1 MRRAFIVAL
10 MIALCGCSSIS
21 VESDWDT
28 SVDFSQFRTFG
39 LIDNQ
44 EPTVNRLVDDRIRAA
59 ISADLEAKGLRQL
72 DDYADADVAIG
83 YEVTTEQRAT
93 YHTVHSGW
101 GASGFHG
108 GSVGFGTSV
117 GTSQTVRRDY
127 TIGTLV
133 IAVFR
138 VEDKALIW
146 EGSGTDTV
154 SPSRGPEESTQ
165 NINEAVQKILEGFP
179 PGV

>member
-1 MRRAFIVAL
+1 MAAL
-10 MIALCGCSSIS
+10 LVLVGCSSIA

-28 SVDFSQFRTFG
+28 SVDFSGFQTFA
-39 LIDNQ
+39 LIDNP
-44 EPTVNRLVDDRIRAA
+44 EPVVNRLIDERIRTA
-59 ISADLEAKGLRQL
+59 ISADLESKGLRQL
-72 DDYADADVAIG
+72 DDYADADLAVG

-93 YHTVHSGW
+93 YHTIHSGW
-101 GASGFHG
+101 GASGWNAG
-108 GSVGFGTSV
+108 NVGFGTSV
-117 GTSQTVRRDY
+117 GSSQTVRRDY
-127 TIGTLV
+127 TLGTLV

-154 SPSRGPEESTQ
+154 QPSRGPEESTQ
-165 NINEAVQKILEGFP
+165 NINEAVQKILGDFP